1 MSGTRRSRT
10 QLEIEALQGEGAGDE
25 SGGEAAAASPAT
37 RRVSAAVSRKHHRL
51 ILQPLADQYLCLGCL
66 SYLLPCN
73 RLCNGQMQFSA

>member
-37 RRVSAAVSRKHHRL
+37 RRVSAAVSRKHHHV
-51 ILQPLADQYLCLGCL
+51 ILQPLADQYLCVDTEVTEVTGCL
-66 SYLLPCN
+66 SYLLPCT
-73 RLCNGQMQFSA
+73 